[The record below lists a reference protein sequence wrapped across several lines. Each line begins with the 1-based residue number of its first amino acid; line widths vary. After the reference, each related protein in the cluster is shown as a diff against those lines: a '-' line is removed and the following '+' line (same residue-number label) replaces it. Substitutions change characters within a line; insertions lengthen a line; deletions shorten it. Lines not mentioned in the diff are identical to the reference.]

1 MNRVN
6 RHLFGGVVAV
16 GLASIIVCAFI
27 LSFSVPSLAERTA
40 SESIFHFTSNA
51 YEGTTLSGTYASP
64 GGDDHHMDD
73 LISAPEGPA
82 TVTTFVA
89 GDHLH
94 FWTDDY
100 DYSGSFIDIPD
111 ADAESWIVKF
121 LVGAKV
127 ANLDVV
133 IRITLAD
140 GSPHSPAL
148 VVSQNI
154 LPTKNS
160 LNTVTFSYP
169 TYFTGDWQTDED
181 AGRDGVQK
189 LLYHDTTMHRIQ
201 VDFEGFTGN
210 VAIKYGTGNEG
221 SLTTGVVV
229 PEDLLGFLF
238 LAPFIPVTAKAIVR
252 RLKREKLLAT
262 HERERRGK
270 RRF

>member
-1 MNRVN
+1 VNRVN
-6 RHLFGGVVAV
+6 RHLFGGVVTV

-40 SESIFHFTSNA
+40 SESIFHFTANA

-64 GGDDHHMDD
+64 AGDDYHMDD
-73 LISAPEGPA
+73 LISAPEGAA
-82 TVTTFVA
+82 TVYTFGV

-94 FWTDDY
+94 FWSDDY

-111 ADAESWIVKF
+111 ADAESWTVK
-121 LVGAKV
+121 LTTGAKV

-148 VVSQNI
+148 VVSKNI
-154 LPTKNS
+154 AASKNS

-169 TYFTGDWQTDED
+169 EYFTGDWQTDED
-181 AGRDGVQK
+181 GGRVGVQK

-201 VDFEGFTGN
+201 VDFEGFAGA

-229 PEDLLGFLF
+229 PENLLGFLF
-238 LAPFIPVTAKAIVR
+238 LAPFIPITAKAIVR

-262 HERERRGK
+262 HEGERRRK
-270 RRF
+270 R